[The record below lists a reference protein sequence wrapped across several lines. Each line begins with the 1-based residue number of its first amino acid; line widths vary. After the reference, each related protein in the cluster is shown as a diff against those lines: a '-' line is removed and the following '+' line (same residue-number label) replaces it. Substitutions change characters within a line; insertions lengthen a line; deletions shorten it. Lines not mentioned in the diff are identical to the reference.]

1 VPGRDLGRDL
11 GCDLGS
17 DPGRDLGCDLGS
29 DPGRDLGCDL
39 GSDPGRDLGSDRAP
53 LLFTERLGKG
63 RRGGQPRIPP
73 SPGDTRIMLQAVVF
87 DLDGVLLDSEH
98 LWDAARRSLV
108 AREGGTWRDDATE
121 AMQGMSSPEWS
132 RYVREQLGV
141 PLAEERIVQ
150 IVVADLLARYRRD
163 LPLLPG
169 AVDAVRR
176 LDAQWP
182 LALASSSNR
191 IVIEEV
197 LDRSGL
203 RGCFDA
209 IVSSE
214 EVAHGKP
221 SPDVYLA
228 ATRALGAPAQ
238 DCAAV
243 EDSANGIRA
252 AAAARMHVVVV
263 PNPHFPPPEDALAN
277 ADLVIAT
284 LDELSVDVLAA
295 MGGSEAR
302 LDEQEAESFP
312 ASDPHS
318 DWAGF

>member
-1 VPGRDLGRDL
+1 MV
-11 GCDLGS
+11 
-17 DPGRDLGCDLGS
+17 
-29 DPGRDLGCDL
+29 
-39 GSDPGRDLGSDRAP
+39 
-53 LLFTERLGKG
+53 
-63 RRGGQPRIPP
+63 
-73 SPGDTRIMLQAVVF
+73 LQAVVF
-87 DLDGVLLDSEH
+87 DLDGVLLDSEQ

-108 AREGGTWRDDATE
+108 ASEGGTWRDDATE

-141 PLAEERIVQ
+141 PLAEERIVEL
-150 IVVADLLARYRRD
+150 IVADLLVRYRRD

-176 LDAQWP
+176 LGAQWP

-191 IVIEEV
+191 VVIEEV

-214 EVAHGKP
+214 EVEHGKP

-228 ATRALGAPAQ
+228 ATRALSAPAQ
-238 DCAAV
+238 ACAAV

-263 PNPHFPPPEDALAN
+263 PNPHFPPPEDALAK
-277 ADLVIAT
+277 ADLVIAA
-284 LDELSVDVLAA
+284 LDELSLDALEA
-295 MGGSEAR
+295 MGGAEAR

-318 DWAGF
+318 DWAGPGT